1 MAEAVEKE
9 EEGKLIYIYIIVSLL
24 MVLHIISVELVISE
38 KTICW
43 RQEH

>member
-24 MVLHIISVELVISE
+24 IVPHIISVQLVISE

-43 RQEH
+43 PQQH